1 MPFRARI
8 LPDAGKFAF
17 TQLQWRHKILH
28 DCGGADPAFT
38 AGSQSDEVSEMKH
51 KIFAAVLSLS
61 MLLSVFCTA
70 PAFAAASVRSDTT
83 LPFSI
88 QPGASYVFK
97 VTVSGSSAAPSF
109 TVGNGSVLKVFPAGK
124 KGSDYFFKVVA
135 VGAAGNGAGVYT
147 ALPGQKPVRQ
157 CVVNI
162 GNPNKGV
169 STATGNGTAAVTTP
183 ANVTWLYSLVPS
195 NIATASKDN
204 QYSIYNGNDR
214 VGNLC
219 KNSVKYDFDYWR
231 SDYDES
237 DDAYDPDYATYQ
249 IDYSLGGKYKTF
261 STILPY
267 LSIDTEVTDVEI
279 LGDGKTLYKTGITY
293 DTKPLSLNLDVG
305 SVKTLTVSFSKLYG
319 SGGESIIFSGAKLIK

>member
-1 MPFRARI
+1 
-8 LPDAGKFAF
+8 
-17 TQLQWRHKILH
+17 
-28 DCGGADPAFT
+28 
-38 AGSQSDEVSEMKH
+38 MKR

-109 TVGNGSVLKVFPAGK
+109 TVGNGKVLKAYPAGR
-124 KGSDYFFKVVA
+124 KGGDYFFKVVA

-183 ANVTWLYSLVPS
+183 ANVTWLYSLMPS
-195 NIATASKDN
+195 EEVTAGKYN
-204 QYSIYNGNDR
+204 HYSIYNGYD
-214 VGNLC
+214 GYDNLC
-219 KNSVKYDFDYWR
+219 KNSVKYDLDCLD
-231 SDYDES
+231 SSYDES
-237 DDAYDPDYATYQ
+237 DDAYDPDEATYEISYVLNGQ
-249 IDYSLGGKYKTF
+249 YKTF
-261 STILPY
+261 STILTGHLY
-267 LSIDTEVTDVEI
+267 GGVTKVSI
-279 LGDGKTLYKTGITY
+279 LGDGDTLYETGVTSN
-293 DTKPLSLNLDVG
+293 TKPLSLNLDVG
-305 SVKTLTVSFSKLYG
+305 SVNTLTVRFSKQYDL
-319 SGGESIIFSGAKLIK
+319 SGEDIIFSGAKLIK

>member
-1 MPFRARI
+1 
-8 LPDAGKFAF
+8 
-17 TQLQWRHKILH
+17 
-28 DCGGADPAFT
+28 
-38 AGSQSDEVSEMKH
+38 MKH

-109 TVGNGSVLKVFPAGK
+109 TVGNGKVLKAYPAGR
-124 KGSDYFFKVVA
+124 KGGDYFFKVVA

-157 CVVNI
+157 CVINI

-169 STATGNGTAAVTTP
+169 STTTGNGTAVVTTP

-195 NIATASKDN
+195 EEVTACKDN
-204 QYSIYNGNDR
+204 KYSIYNGYDDY
-214 VGNLC
+214 GNLC
-219 KNSVKYDFDYWR
+219 KNSVKYDFDHTSYH
-231 SDYDES
+231 YDES
-237 DDAYDPDYATYQ
+237 DDAYDPDYATYEISYPLNGQ
-249 IDYSLGGKYKTF
+249 YKTF
-261 STILPY
+261 SAVLTGFW
-267 LSIDTEVTDVEI
+267 SDEVTQVSI
-279 LGDGKTLYKTGITY
+279 LGDGDTLYETGVTY

-305 SVKTLTVSFSKLYG
+305 SVNTLTVRFSKQYDL
-319 SGGESIIFSGAKLIK
+319 SGEEIIFSGAKLIK